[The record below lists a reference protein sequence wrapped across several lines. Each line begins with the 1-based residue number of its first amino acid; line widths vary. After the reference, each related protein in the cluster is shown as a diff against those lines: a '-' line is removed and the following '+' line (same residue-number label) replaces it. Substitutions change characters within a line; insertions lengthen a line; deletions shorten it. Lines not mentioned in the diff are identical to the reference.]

1 VVGPLPAEIGHGM
14 SYAAGVAAAG
24 VAAGGV
30 AAGGVHRAAAHAFVS
45 LLTDPAQKEFLASR
59 GFA

>member
-30 AAGGVHRAAAHAFVS
+30 HRAAAHAFVS
-45 LLTDPAQKEFLASR
+45 LLTDPAQKEFLTSR